1 MSNTVS
7 FIIRAIDM
15 TKQGVASAKK
25 QLNGLAQATGLKSL
39 GALGKGAVL
48 AGIALLAKSIA
59 NTADELDES
68 GKALSRWQRQGVQ
81 AVTTVSGNFKTMFG
95 TLKSDLASMGGAW
108 LRWIALMRETV
119 KEGGNVKKAW
129 GNVKEIFGG
138 PTPGDMK
145 RSEEQLR
152 LIREL
157 SAEAN
162 KSRDKRKSRDE
173 LMGDEYARLADAQKR
188 LALGSAS
195 DPTGYSMAQ
204 RDREAA
210 LSAIAAMEKE
220 IAKEKADAEKIVAKA
235 REDAARQEY
244 EDAVEF
250 SEAQAD
256 AAENSYQME
265 RDARLEIEKEVAA
278 QRKKY
283 AEESVA
289 FWENAISG
297 GADAM
302 GKLVDDQ
309 IAARADMA
317 DRARAR
323 RREQDARAITPEQF
337 MQRALDPSA
346 RRAMNN
352 EQREKDREERRLR
365 ILADRGA
372 RKLAGSGGKLNQRE
386 RDAMA
391 AMEGR
396 AKEDRALKE
405 QEALRKMSE
414 QMPGDVKKILEL
426 LGGVGK

>member
-59 NTADELDES
+59 NTAEELDES

-81 AVTTVSGNFKTMFG
+81 AVTTVSGNFKTFFG
-95 TLKSDLASMGGAW
+95 ELKGGLVSASGAW

-145 RSEEQLR
+145 RAEEQLK
-152 LIREL
+152 IIHEL

-162 KSRDKRKSRDE
+162 KLRDKRKSREE
-173 LMGDEYARLADAQKR
+173 LMGDEYQRLARADRVIAGG
-188 LALGSAS
+188 AAA
-195 DPTGYSMAQ
+195 DPVAYSTAQ

-210 LSAIAAMEKE
+210 LVALQAIEKE
-220 IAKEKADAEKIVAKA
+220 IAKEKADAEKQAAKA
-235 REDAARQEY
+235 REDAAQQEY
-244 EDAVEF
+244 EDAVAF
-250 SEAQAD
+250 SDARSD
-256 AAENSYQME
+256 AANDEYEME
-265 RDARLEIEKEVAA
+265 RDARLELEKEVAE

-289 FWENAISG
+289 FWEKVISG

-337 MQRALDPSA
+337 MQRALDPAS

-352 EQREKDREERRLR
+352 EQREKDREEKRLR
-365 ILADRGA
+365 TLAERGA
-372 RKLAGSGGKLNQRE
+372 RKLAGSGGLLNQRE